1 MLANELGRAPLGHL
15 GTPEDIA
22 AAVRFLARDARWMT
36 GQVMYV
42 DGGFLAAGLTM
53 APGDETKISLER

>member
-1 MLANELGRAPLGHL
+1 
-15 GTPEDIA
+15 
-22 AAVRFLARDARWMT
+22 VRFLARDARWMT

-53 APGDETKISLER
+53 APGDETKVKLDS

>member
-1 MLANELGRAPLGHL
+1 
-15 GTPEDIA
+15 
-22 AAVRFLARDARWMT
+22 
-36 GQVMYV
+36 MYV